1 MLYIVSNA
9 MLYFSYELQV
19 NSKYQSSG
27 IGAWVMNLL
36 HQIAKQSRMEK
47 VSDEYI
53 LSYISYQLS

>member
-1 MLYIVSNA
+1 